1 MMPTDAAGW
10 REVREP
16 TTQKLLCLYDPARG
30 LLWFRRRGV
39 DTLID
44 LRRFMAMTDLVLRE
58 RVNEGVFVREG

>member
-1 MMPTDAAGW
+1 MSGQDAGW
-10 REVREP
+10 QEVREP
-16 TTQKLLCLYDPARG
+16 GTQKLLCLYDPARG